1 MPYLIIGLGNPGKE
15 YEETRH
21 NVGRAVVMAFAKKIS
36 ANDFSFNKKWNALVA
51 EAKVGKEKVALLL
64 PETFMNKSGAAAGPA
79 ARFYKIKPA
88 AIVVVH
94 DDSDIEAGR
103 GKLSF
108 NKSSAG
114 HKGVESVIRALKT
127 ESFWRFRIGIQK
139 KRRVEAEKLVLQKF
153 TPDEKKSVTKVVKR
167 TADALE
173 ELMRDG
179 PEVVMNNYNAR

>member
-1 MPYLIIGLGNPGKE
+1 MGLGNPGKE

-21 NVGRAVVMAFAKKIS
+21 NIGRAVVSAFAKKLG
-36 ANDFSFNKKWNALVA
+36 ANDFAFNKKWNALAA
-51 EAKVGKEKVALLL
+51 ETKVGKEKAALLL
-64 PETFMNKSGAAAGPA
+64 PETFMNKSGATAGPA

-114 HKGVESVIRALKT
+114 HKGVESVMRALKT
-127 ESFWRFRIGIQK
+127 EAFWRFRIGIQK
-139 KRRVEAEKLVLQKF
+139 KRRVEANKLVLQKF
-153 TPDEKKSVTKVVKR
+153 TPEEKKVVAKVIKR

-173 ELMRDG
+173 TLVREG
-179 PEVVMNNYNAR
+179 PEASMNTYNA